1 MDVQAELTLQ
11 MGILMRA
18 DRYHRRNPSPSTA
31 AYFRHC
37 RRAAAHAAQVATAAG
52 VCRIK

>member
-1 MDVQAELTLQ
+1 MDTQAELTLQ

-18 DRYHRRNPSPSTA
+18 DRYYRRNPGPSTA
-31 AYFRHC
+31 AYLRHC
-37 RRAAAHAAQVATAAG
+37 RRIAGETAKAATASG

>member
-1 MDVQAELTLQ
+1 MDSQAELTLQ

-18 DRYHRRNPSPSTA
+18 DGYHRRNPSPSTA
-31 AYFRHC
+31 AYLRHC
-37 RRAAAHAAQVATAAG
+37 RRIASDAARTATAAG

>member
-1 MDVQAELTLQ
+1 MDQQAELTLQ

-31 AYFRHC
+31 AYLRHC
-37 RRAAAHAAQVATAAG
+37 RRIAAATAKAATASG

>member
-1 MDVQAELTLQ
+1 MDVQAQLTLQ

-18 DRYHRRNPSPSTA
+18 ERYHRRNPSPSTA
-31 AYFRHC
+31 AYLRYC
-37 RRAAAHAAQVATAAG
+37 RRIASETAKVATAAG